1 MPHSH
6 DLDTEVNAQYQMRDI
21 VLWGCAAVFAATTA
35 IATYLMQPE
44 VDFPELA
51 SIPASTEDIASNSNT
66 LSTADNDTNSAS
78 NTKMDTEVDTITT
91 GSLPP
96 PNIEKNTEKLSPSSV
111 ENGATSTFG
120 TTVARRQKNA
130 DTVRRMRD
138 GTEQATLGV
147 EQTKTPSDILV
158 SANTGN
164 IGPGPIGIDLGTGHS
179 FSILGKR
186 FTAMVNAAPTLFAE
200 LSARASI
207 VEHETSI
214 EAHLVVGPLENVK
227 AAELLCRKIQSR
239 VNTPCTPANYTGR
252 KLKLY

>member
-6 DLDTEVNAQYQMRDI
+6 DLETEVNAQHQMRDI
-21 VLWGCAAVFAATTA
+21 VLWGCAAVIAATTA
-35 IATYLMQPE
+35 IAAYFVQSDA
-44 VDFPELA
+44 DFPELA
-51 SIPASTEDIASNSNT
+51 SMPE
-66 LSTADNDTNSAS
+66 STATIDTNMAA
-78 NTKMDTEVDTITT
+78 NTKMDAEVDTITT
-91 GSLPP
+91 GSIPP
-96 PNIEKNTEKLSPSSV
+96 PNTEKNTEKLSPSSV
-111 ENGATSTFG
+111 ENDTTSSFG

-138 GTEQATLGV
+138 ETPPVDV
-147 EQTKTPSDILV
+147 EQTKPSPDALI
-158 SANTGN
+158 STNTEN

-186 FTAMVNAAPTLFAE
+186 YTALVNAAPTLFAD

-207 VEHETSI
+207 VEHDSSI

-239 VNTPCTPANYTGR
+239 VNTPCAPTNYTGR

>member
-6 DLDTEVNAQYQMRDI
+6 NIDTEVNAQYQMRDI
-21 VLWGCAAVFAATTA
+21 VLWGCAAVFAGTTA
-35 IATYLMQPE
+35 IATYLMQSD
-44 VDFPELA
+44 VHFPELA
-51 SIPASTEDIASNSNT
+51 SMPASTAT
-66 LSTADNDTNSAS
+66 TDTNMAS
-78 NTKMDTEVDTITT
+78 NTSTATEADTIIT

-96 PNIEKNTEKLSPSSV
+96 QNTEKLSPSSV
-111 ENGATSTFG
+111 ENDTTSSFG
-120 TTVARRQKNA
+120 TTVARRQNNA

-138 GTEQATLGV
+138 GTEQAIVGG
-147 EQTKTPSDILV
+147 EQSSPSSDALV
-158 SANTGN
+158 STNMGS

-186 FTAMVNAAPTLFAE
+186 FTAMSNAAPTLFAD

-207 VEHETSI
+207 IEHEASI

-239 VNTPCTPANYTGR
+239 VNTPCAPANYTGR

>member
-6 DLDTEVNAQYQMRDI
+6 NIDTEVNAQYQMRDI
-21 VLWGCAAVFAATTA
+21 VLWGCAAVFAGTTA
-35 IATYLMQPE
+35 IATYLMQSD

-51 SIPASTEDIASNSNT
+51 SMPVSSAM
-66 LSTADNDTNSAS
+66 NDTGMAS
-78 NTKMDTEVDTITT
+78 NTAIDAEADTIIT

-96 PNIEKNTEKLSPSSV
+96 KNIEKNTEKLTPSSV
-111 ENGATSTFG
+111 KNGTTSSFG

-130 DTVRRMRD
+130 DTVRRMREE
-138 GTEQATLGV
+138 TEQAPVEPTGV
-147 EQTKTPSDILV
+147 EQSTSSPDALV
-158 SANTGN
+158 STNTDN

-186 FTAMVNAAPTLFAE
+186 YTAMVNAAPTLFAD
-200 LSARASI
+200 LSARAAI

-214 EAHLVVGPLENVK
+214 EAHLVVGPLDDVK
-227 AAELLCRKIQSR
+227 AAELLCKKIQSR
-239 VNTPCTPANYTGR
+239 VNTPCAPANYTGR